1 MKHIK
6 TFAALNE
13 SLQDSSEILDFIK
26 NSPEGNDLFK
36 VSSYPTFEE
45 NFDARRSGRVHC
57 NGIGAKTYVEKTPR
71 GYCFQSLSNGKIF
84 GQECYPT
91 IEECIRQLWSNVVSK
106 YVTNNYGVKKQ
117 EIRDWVLVNIP
128 IGSGLGNKEILD
140 LFSAASK
147 KEAPDFEEI
156 IKKSKSIRILEDV
169 FGARFTRAERTLN
182 PNDVIYKSGS
192 IDLFRPFGLDI
203 CDNEENPY
211 TFSVN
216 VKVNLSGKNKS
227 TTDYNNNNNII
238 LGDPSTALRYL
249 DKAIPTWALKIV
261 ENPGKFII
269 FKTPKTSPALIELVR
284 GIFINSA
291 PGSTA
296 YDALDNLLSNLKSS
310 DPLAFESIVKKLE
323 LAGAFPE
330 LTSKYRE
337 SESGTLKGAS
347 ILNRFG
353 V

>member
-13 SLQDSSEILDFIK
+13 SLQDSSDILDFIK
-26 NSPEGNDLFK
+26 NSPEGRDLFK
-36 VSSYPTFEE
+36 VSGYPTFEE
-45 NFDARRSGRVHC
+45 NFEAKRSGRVHC
-57 NGIGAKTYVEKTPR
+57 NGIGSKTYVEKTPS

-91 IEECIRQLWSNVVSK
+91 IEECIRQLWSNVASK

-128 IGSGLGNKEILD
+128 TGSGLGNKEILD
-140 LFSAASK
+140 SFTAASK

-169 FGARFTRAERTLN
+169 FGARFTREEMPLN

-192 IDLFRPFGLDI
+192 INLFRPFGLDI
-203 CDNEENPY
+203 CDNGENRH
-211 TFSVN
+211 TFSIH
-216 VKVNLSGKNKS
+216 VKIILSGKNKLTS
-227 TTDYNNNNNII
+227 GYNNNNDLI

-249 DKAIPTWALKIV
+249 DKAIPTWALKRV

-269 FKTPKTSPALIELVR
+269 YKTPKTSSALIELVR

-323 LAGAFPE
+323 FAGEFAE

-337 SESGTLKGAS
+337 SESSTLKGAS

-353 V
+353 F